1 VYSSQILDWV
11 EHRTLYVYSLE
22 LRCCL
27 YKILQVFKF
36 YLCNGINNIDTRIIV
51 IALLH
56 LLRFRFDICERSHSR
71 IATLNVFTHIEVAA
85 VTLKIHVLPSDR
97 AFWSLQLLL
106 FLRLRLIIIPLRR
119 EIFVTYFIILIA
131 LSITRML
138 SLFLFLHWGVLLYH
152 LLS

>member
-1 VYSSQILDWV
+1 VHSSQILDWV

-27 YKILQVFKF
+27 DKILQVFKF
-36 YLCNGINNIDTRIIV
+36 YLCNRINNIDSRVVIV
-51 IALLH
+51 TLLH
-56 LLRFRFDICERSHSR
+56 LLRFWFDISERCHSR
-71 IATLNVFTHIEVAA
+71 IAALNVFTYIEVPA
-85 VTLKIHVLPSDR
+85 VTLNIHVLPPDR

-119 EIFVTYFIILIA
+119 DIFVTYFIVLIA

-138 SLFLFLHWGVLLYH
+138 SLFLFLHWGVSLYH